1 MSTQVAK
8 IGDLSAQI
16 RGVSYSKGE
25 VSNDAEDGLK
35 PILRAGNITE
45 EGLTRSDLQYVP
57 IDRISANQLIR
68 RGDVVIA
75 ASTGSRRVIGKAA
88 QAKSDFD
95 GAFGAFCKVLRPNE
109 KVDHSYFGHYFQT
122 RRYREKVA
130 SLAGGANINNLRNEH
145 LNDLEV
151 PLPPLE
157 EQRRIA
163 AILDKA
169 DDLRTKRR
177 EAIAKLDTL
186 AQSILIDMF
195 GDPVTNPMGWPE
207 VALGEVC
214 EINPKRPKELNIDT
228 IVSFLPMASVSAQT
242 ASTSSG
248 EDRVASEVMKGF
260 TPFKNGDLLIAKIT
274 PSFEN
279 GKIAQA
285 TIRNEFGFGT
295 TEVHV
300 VRPTFGLADALYLL
314 HFLRQKKVRDEG
326 VRKMTGSAGQKRVPA
341 RFFSGL
347 MIPLPPLEE
356 QRRFGD
362 AIARLNQSRDRF
374 TVDMDQHDRLFSSL
388 QQRAFKGEL

>member
-151 PLPPLE
+151 LLPPLE

-169 DDLRTKRR
+169 DELRTKRR

-186 AQSILIDMF
+186 AQSIFIDMF
-195 GDPVTNPMGWPE
+195 GDPTTNPMGWDQASISDICSLVRGSSP
-207 VALGEVC
+207 
-214 EINPKRPKELNIDT
+214 RPKADPRFYGGPIPRLMVADITRDGWEVTPRIDSLTVEGAKFSRPIKSGTVVMAVSGNVGLVSRLAVDACVHDGFVAFKELDIN
-228 IVSFLPMASVSAQT
+228 VANSV
-242 ASTSSG
+242 
-248 EDRVASEVMKGF
+248 
-260 TPFKNGDLLIAKIT
+260 
-274 PSFEN
+274 
-279 GKIAQA
+279 
-285 TIRNEFGFGT
+285 
-295 TEVHV
+295 
-300 VRPTFGLADALYLL
+300 YLL
-314 HFLRQKKVRDEG
+314 AVLHLLKQTHETRRAGAIFQNLTTRDI
-326 VRKMTGSAGQKRVPA
+326 KSMK
-341 RFFSGL
+341 
-347 MIPLPPLEE
+347 IPIPPLEL
-356 QRRFGD
+356 QREIANRFDFLG
-362 AIARLNQSRDRF
+362 AIRRTYIATALSEN
-374 TVDMDQHDRLFSSL
+374 VLFSSL